1 MHLSKVAQWVEDS
14 VKNANASVTDM
25 GDNVDKVDLPAAFA
39 VMDSERAVGVFPSE
53 LQPHLGHAYK
63 AFDGQVGYF
72 NPQGGWAEANNATV
86 SMLNE
91 ARRLGAEVVGNARVT
106 SLIYAEPKYNQ
117 TKPKVMGVKTAD
129 GRAFYAD
136 RVVLA
141 AGCWTSSLL
150 NQLKLSLPRPVLK
163 ATAHCVLTL
172 KLDPEVAKK
181 FKGTPVTFN
190 MYRYVAADVKT
201 NRSGFY
207 TFEPNADGILK
218 CAIHG
223 VRLLANPADRIA
235 RLRSCKVPWH
245 GIRQCGDGKA
255 VEPNDR
261 RTAHVV
267 PHPPA

>member
-1 MHLSKVAQWVEDS
+1 MHLSKVAAWVEDS
-14 VKNANASVTDM
+14 VKNANASVTNM

-39 VMDSERAVGVFPSE
+39 VMDSERAVGVFPPE

-91 ARRLGAEVVGNARVT
+91 ARRSGAEVVGNARVT

-117 TKPKVMGVKTAD
+117 TKPKVIGVKTAD

-141 AGCWTSSLL
+141 TGCWTSSLL
-150 NQLKLSLPRPVLK
+150 DQLKLSLPRPVLK

-190 MYRYVAADVKT
+190 MYRYVAAYVKT

-223 VRLLANPADRIA
+223 VCLLADLADRIA
-235 RLRSCKVPWH
+235 RIRPCEVPWH
-245 GIRQCGDGKA
+245 RLRQCGDGKA
-255 VEPNDR
+255 VEPNDCR
-261 RTAHVV
+261 IAHAV